1 MRIVI
6 KLESDKG
13 YFTLPVHYNHIV
25 QGFIYR
31 NLPEKTA
38 LKYHLGGYSLGKRI
52 YKLFVFSRLF
62 SNSSKLLGDTLHLS
76 SPVWFKLG
84 AYHED
89 ILEDLSLALLKKERL
104 FLGKKPCRLSSI
116 EVEMPIGGDGSF
128 LVKAISPITVHRS
141 FVEDGKK
148 KTYYFS
154 PEEEGFKELVFDNLR
169 RKAMAL
175 EMDPPSTEGC
185 SLEPVKLSPGNLKI
199 IKYKGYIIKGWL
211 GLYKVTL
218 PRPYFELAYLTGLGS
233 RNSQGFGM
241 IDVVKKL

>member
-1 MRIVI
+1 MRIVV
-6 KLESDKG
+6 KLESEKG
-13 YFTLPVHYNHIV
+13 YFSLPIHYNHIV

-31 NLPEKTA
+31 NLPWKTA
-38 LKYHLGGYSLGKRI
+38 MKYHLGGYSLGKRV

-62 SNSSKLLGDTLHLS
+62 SNSSKLLGSTLHLS
-76 SPVWFKLG
+76 SPVWFKIG

-89 ILEDLSLALLKKERL
+89 ILEDLSLSLLRKDRL
-104 FLGKKPCRLSSI
+104 LMGKNLCRLSSI
-116 EVEMPIGGDGSF
+116 EVEMPVEGNGAF
-128 LVKAISPITVHRS
+128 LVKAISPITVHRT
-141 FVEDGKK
+141 FLEDGKR

-154 PEEEGFKELVFDNLR
+154 PEEEGFKELILDNLR

-175 EMDPPSTEGC
+175 EVEPPPVEGC
-185 SLEPVKLSPGNLKI
+185 LIEPVKISPGNLKI

-211 GLYKVTL
+211 GLYRIDL